1 MEVKLNTIQAVIA
14 PDNFASL
21 EGMTDTV
28 YRYRFSLSVSKS
40 AAQSVNASNLI
51 VRTYSQDPKG
61 AVSISVFKQP
71 ANTTLTVLNLNG
83 RQLINNIKM
92 RSFAATTD
100 IISTRAA
107 SLTKNSYSF
116 ADLIKK
122 HDNGVGYTLISP
134 NVMKEAINNVV
145 YNVANTLSQ
154 ESLNEDRTI
163 SQLSMEI
170 LHQNKTDPANAIQRI
185 FSTRT
190 AYESNN
196 GAASEFVNIATGKN
210 EQKIIGSLL
219 SSNVDDNNPD
229 PIIQT
234 YKVAERDRITIHF
247 DADLPIAAMDNSN
260 FYVMFSIT
268 DVDNS
273 LVQEFVKYVQH
284 KNNLGLLERVQLPPT
299 MSIVKGSGGH
309 LTISLQQNDPHA
321 VGVKLYKIIYNGTGN
336 NGAAIQQFAGNYD
349 VDFGKVRSIDVQN
362 NDVGLVLF
370 RALSYSAGGGVSSDF
385 TSDIVEIYPNDIG
398 GQSKKDAFVILRG
411 EYANGGYNISVS
423 ELPDDVVFAKLYR
436 ADITQDLYATAEILT
451 TFMVGGVGALS
462 SYAYLDDSVDDYRK
476 YQYHCE
482 LVDIKGQEYPAS
494 GVLEVYYRPQ
504 TQSYATITISNP
516 LVAPV
521 QYPGNATQ
529 YFDVSFTI
537 DVAITPKLED
547 DVRSLLASQG
557 LSEFYGSDINRDN
570 LRELVV
576 SKVEL
581 RNLHTND
588 VFFMGFVDR
597 TFSQS
602 ATTYGLLRDAS
613 SYVYTITS
621 YVRSPSTLLRAVSKK
636 ANSNSRPNGT
646 ISPPTYVY
654 SPFNLNHPYGLLT
667 GTNPKASGDEF
678 VSQYGIDQLA
688 FGGITAINDVLVDL
702 KPPIPVINNLKA
714 FGFNSKIIEL
724 VWSVNGSQDE
734 ISHFII
740 RRENIQT
747 GKLDLVGR
755 AHGINVQNS
764 FSYLDPIRY
773 TETGIFRY
781 IITMQYTDLSLS
793 QDYVSNEVVI

>member
-21 EGMTDTV
+21 EGITSTV
-28 YRYRFSLSVSKS
+28 YKYRFSLYVSKS
-40 AAQSVNASNLI
+40 AVQSVNASNLV
-51 VRTYSQDPKG
+51 VRTYSKDPKG
-61 AVSISVFKQP
+61 DVSISVFKQP

-100 IISTRAA
+100 IATTRAA
-107 SLTKNSYSF
+107 NLTENSYSLS
-116 ADLIKK
+116 DLISK

-134 NVMKEAINNVV
+134 NVIKAAIGNAI
-145 YNVANTLSQ
+145 YNVANTLPQ
-154 ESLNEDRTI
+154 ESLPEDQTI
-163 SQLSMEI
+163 SQLSVEL
-170 LHQNKTDPANAIQRI
+170 LHQNKTDPANAIRRV
-185 FSTRT
+185 FSSRT

-196 GAASEFVNIATGKN
+196 GAADKFVNTSTNNA
-210 EQKIIGSLL
+210 EQKILGSLL
-219 SSNVDDNNPD
+219 SSNVDGANPE
-229 PIIQT
+229 PTIQS
-234 YKVAERDRITIHF
+234 YKVADRDRITIHF
-247 DADLPIAAMDNSN
+247 DADFPIGAMDNSD

-268 DVDNS
+268 DINKS
-273 LVQEFVKYVQH
+273 LVQEFVKYVRH
-284 KNNLGLLERVQLPPT
+284 KNNLGLLERVQIPPA
-299 MSIVKGSGGH
+299 MSITKGSGGH

-336 NGAAIQQFAGNYD
+336 NSAAIQQFAGNYD
-349 VDFGKVRSIDVQN
+349 IDPGRPRIIDIQN
-362 NDVGLVLF
+362 NDIGLILF

-385 TSDIVEIYPNDIG
+385 TSNVVETYPNDIG
-398 GQSKKDAFVILRG
+398 GQTKKDAFVIIRG
-411 EYANGGYNISVS
+411 EYAPGGYNISVS
-423 ELPDDVVFAKLYR
+423 EIPDDVVFVRLYR
-436 ADITQDLYATAEILT
+436 ADLTQDLFATADLIT
-451 TFMVGGVGALS
+451 TFLVGGVGALA
-462 SYAYLDDSVDDYRK
+462 SYAYLDDSLDDYRK
-476 YQYHCE
+476 YQYYCE

-494 GVLEVYYRPQ
+494 GVLELYYRPQ
-504 TQSYATITISNP
+504 TQSYASITVSNP
-516 LVAPV
+516 VVVPV

-537 DVAITPKLED
+537 DVAITAKLED

-557 LSEFYGSDINRDN
+557 LSEYYGSNINRDN

-588 VFFMGFVDR
+588 VFFMGFADR

-613 SYVYTITS
+613 SYVYTITT
-621 YVRSPSTLLRAVSKK
+621 YVRSPNTLLRAVSKK
-636 ANSNSRPNGT
+636 ATSNTRPNGT
-646 ISPPTYVY
+646 VSPPTYVY
-654 SPFNLNHPYGLLT
+654 SPFNLNHPFGLLT
-667 GTNPKASGDEF
+667 GTNPRASGDEF

-688 FGGITAINDVLVDL
+688 FGGITAITDVPINL
-702 KPPIPVINNLKA
+702 KPPIPVVNNLKA
-714 FGFNSKIIEL
+714 FAFNSKNIEL

-773 TETGIFRY
+773 TESGIFRY